1 VSQTSA
7 ANREISE
14 RTDAAVTSD
23 TPLQQLMRALVR
35 FWWVALLGIVLAG
48 LAFTFATYT
57 VKLGLPPKLTARAQS
72 TYSASTQLLI
82 TSTHDPNLSAANV
95 NARIIPLGTV
105 SPATGP
111 TSTST
116 GTAATQAY
124 TYDSS
129 GGADGDLQRL
139 DEIANNL
146 PPRVTSDPVIKLRN
160 KLFGRIDGTVTAV
173 NPYAFSGAGGFR
185 SGPLPYIRIT
195 GTANAPQDA
204 LDITN
209 QTAVA
214 FMQWFQGRQVANKI
228 PVRSRVVVEQVNDA
242 NRVTAGG
249 GTKPLLGVAAALFVL
264 LGGAGLVLALDR
276 LIPRRKP
283 RAAHVTAPPAA
294 DRELKLPERELP
306 RPEREI
312 TPVEPRLPA
321 LEVPTM
327 TLGARVEDVV
337 PGEKTKRTPRPR
349 AKQGASN
356 GSNGSNGSAPRR
368 KRTSTTTRVAPNTDD
383 AG

>member
-1 VSQTSA
+1 
-7 ANREISE
+7 
-14 RTDAAVTSD
+14 VTSD
-23 TPLQQLMRALVR
+23 TPLQQLLRALVR

-57 VKLGLPPKLTARAQS
+57 VKVGLPPKLTARAHS

-82 TSTHDPNLSAANV
+82 TGKRDPNLSAANV
-95 NARIIPLGTV
+95 NAKVIPLGTV
-105 SPATGP
+105 TPATGA

-160 KLFGRIDGTVTAV
+160 RLFGRINGSVTAV

-195 GTANAPQDA
+195 GTADAPQDA

-214 FMQWFQGRQVANKI
+214 FKQWFEGQQVSKKI
-228 PVRSRVVVEQVNDA
+228 PVGNRVVVEQVNDA
-242 NRVTAGG
+242 SQVTAGG

-264 LGGAGLVLALDR
+264 LGGSGLVLALDR

-283 RAAHVTAPPAA
+283 RAARIAAPAA
-294 DRELKLPERELP
+294 PERELGAP
-306 RPEREI
+306 DEALAHSEREI
-312 TPVEPRLPA
+312 TIPAHELPA

-327 TLGARVEDVV
+327 TLAATVEDVA
-337 PGEKTKRTPRPR
+337 PGVKAKRPPRPR
-349 AKQGASN
+349 SKQGASN
-356 GSNGSNGSAPRR
+356 GSNGSNGANGSGSRRRRTTPPRVEP
-368 KRTSTTTRVAPNTDD
+368 STDD